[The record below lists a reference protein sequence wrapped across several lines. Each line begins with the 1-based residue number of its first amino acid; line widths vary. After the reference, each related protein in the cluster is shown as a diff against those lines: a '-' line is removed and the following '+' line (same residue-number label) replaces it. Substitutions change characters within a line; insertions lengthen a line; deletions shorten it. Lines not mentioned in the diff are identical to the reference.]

1 MILSSTAGWVRD
13 GYIFQ
18 LAVVTTT
25 SLYYSDRGFRLV
37 MGSASLASITADGSE
52 TDTGGEW
59 DNTETTTSSQR
70 PATKSSSTSSAGRE
84 DRVAQIDLSVMLA
97 EDDQEM
103 SIEEEDDEMQQV
115 VMTTSA
121 AAASRDCL
129 SMIKAGLQDSTA
141 RSSLEIDEEEAS
153 SPHRAP
159 ASAGDEQ
166 QQHQQQPA
174 AAPVDHRASIRR
186 WPGNE
191 NSSLFMHNTSA
202 SENRSTVE
210 DETSRRPSTTS
221 PKQRSRGSALA
232 LQLQTEVGA
241 LQIISSQTSS
251 VTDHLFLEIAGIMG

>member
-1 MILSSTAGWVRD
+1 
-13 GYIFQ
+13 
-18 LAVVTTT
+18 
-25 SLYYSDRGFRLV
+25 
-37 MGSASLASITADGSE
+37 MGSASPASMTADGSE

-59 DNTETTTSSQR
+59 DNIETTTSSQR

-84 DRVAQIDLSVMLA
+84 DRLAQIDLSVKLA

-121 AAASRDCL
+121 AAASRGYL
-129 SMIKAGLQDSTA
+129 SMIKSGLEDSNA
-141 RSSLEIDEEEAS
+141 RSSWEIDEEEAS
-153 SPHRAP
+153 SPQRAP

-174 AAPVDHRASIRR
+174 AAVAAAPVDHRASIRH
-186 WPGNE
+186 WPGNG

-202 SENRSTVE
+202 SENRSKVE
-210 DETSRRPSTTS
+210 DEMSRRPSTTS

-232 LQLQTEVGA
+232 LQLQNEVGT
-241 LQIISSQTSS
+241 LQILSSQTGSMN
-251 VTDHLFLEIAGIMG
+251 DHLFLEIAGIMG

>member
-1 MILSSTAGWVRD
+1 
-13 GYIFQ
+13 
-18 LAVVTTT
+18 
-25 SLYYSDRGFRLV
+25 

-141 RSSLEIDEEEAS
+141 RSSLEVDEEEAS

-174 AAPVDHRASIRR
+174 AAVAAAPVDHRASFRR
-186 WPGNE
+186 WPGNGH
-191 NSSLFMHNTSA
+191 SSLFMHNTSA

-210 DETSRRPSTTS
+210 DETSRRPATTS

-232 LQLQTEVGA
+232 LQLQTEVGT